1 MEEIVSGIAAKH
13 AAISCDSEG
22 FVASGQMPQALRK
35 CGSVKT
41 AKIACNTFRGSRSLR
56 RRDIHVIEHLLV
68 LGNRQARR
76 DP

>member
-1 MEEIVSGIAAKH
+1 MEELVPGIAAKH

-22 FVASGQMPQALRK
+22 FVTSGQMPQALRK

-41 AKIACNTFRGSRSLR
+41 AKIACNTFRGSRRLR
-56 RRDIHVIEHLLV
+56 RRDIHVIEHQFV
-68 LGNRQARR
+68 PGNRQARR